1 MTFIQGFVAA
11 VPTANRDVY
20 RDHAAQALPL
30 FKEFGARRMVEA
42 WGDDVPDGTVTDFRG
57 AVQAKDGE
65 TVVFSWIEYA
75 DQAAYDA
82 ALQAMMDDP
91 RMEDMA
97 EMPFDGSR
105 MIFAG
110 FDPLVDEGPGGTT
123 GYVDGFLIPVAP
135 DQKDAFFELARR
147 AAPVFLEHGATR
159 VVEAWGDD
167 LPDGK
172 LTDFNRATKVM
183 DGEKVV
189 FAWIEWPSKEVR
201 DAGQAKVM
209 ADPRMQDP
217 GTVPFDGKRMIF
229 GGFLPIL
236 DQ

>member
-11 VPTANRDVY
+11 VPTANRDAY

-110 FDPLVDEGPGGTT
+110 FDPLVDEGSGGTT

-135 DQKDAFFELARR
+135 DQKDAFFDLARR

-172 LTDFNRATKVM
+172 VTDFNRATKVT

-189 FAWIEWPSKEVR
+189 FAWIEWPSREVR

>member
-11 VPTANRDVY
+11 VPTANRDAY

-57 AVQAKDGE
+57 AVQAKDDE

-110 FDPLVDEGPGGTT
+110 FDPLLDEGPGGAT

-135 DQKDAFFELARR
+135 DQKDAFFDLARR

-167 LPDGK
+167 LPNGK
-172 LTDFNRATKVM
+172 RTDFNRATKVT

-189 FAWIEWPSKEVR
+189 FAWIEWPSREVR
-201 DAGQAKVM
+201 DTGQAKVM
-209 ADPRMQDP
+209 GDPRMQDP

>member
-11 VPTANRDVY
+11 VPTANRDAY
-20 RDHAAQALPL
+20 RDHAAGALAL

-42 WGDDVPDGTVTDFRG
+42 WGDDVPVGKVTDFRS
-57 AVQAKDGE
+57 AVQAKDDE

-75 DQAAYDA
+75 DQAAYA
-82 ALQAMMDDP
+82 AAMEAMMRDP
-91 RMEDMA
+91 RMEEMP

-110 FDPLVDEGPGGTT
+110 FDPLLDEGPRGAT

-135 DQKDAFFELARR
+135 EKKAAFYDMAHQ
-147 AAPVFLEHGATR
+147 AAAVFLDHGATR
-159 VVEAWGDD
+159 IVEAWGDD
-167 LPDGK
+167 LPHGER
-172 LTDFNRATKVM
+172 TDFNRATNVAN
-183 DGEKVV
+183 GEKVV
-189 FAWIEWPSKEVR
+189 FAWIEWPSKKVR

-209 ADPRMQDP
+209 EDARMREP
-217 GTVPFDGKRMIF
+217 GDMPFDGTRMIY

>member
-42 WGDDVPDGTVTDFRG
+42 WGDDVPDGTITDFRG
-57 AVQAKDGE
+57 AVQARDDE

-82 ALQAMMDDP
+82 AFTAMMNDP

-110 FDPLVDEGPGGTT
+110 FEPLVDEGPGGAT

-135 DQKDAFFELARR
+135 DQKDAFFDLARR

-159 VVEAWGDD
+159 VVEAWGND

-172 LTDFNRATKVM
+172 LTDFNRATKVTV
-183 DGEKVV
+183 GEKVV
-189 FAWIEWPSKEVR
+189 FSWIEWPSREVR

-236 DQ
+236 DH